1 MWEQVDGSIGGTAK
15 NKDSKKLKGVED
27 LKVIQGKHGKLSP
40 GIIPRRE
47 LIAIIQSYDQ
57 NVNWTATWYLPDM
70 LDIQTIQTMPT

>member
-1 MWEQVDGSIGGTAK
+1 MDGSIGGTAK

-57 NVNWTATWYLPDM
+57 NVN
-70 LDIQTIQTMPT
+70 